1 MSRMAESTI
10 RLLGPP
16 AIESSGTSPLQPR
29 GRKAW
34 AVLAYLA
41 LQPDGARRS
50 RLATLLFP
58 DAADALGAL
67 RWNLSELRR
76 TLAGVTFDGDPVRLV
91 LRPPW
96 RCDAVELVGPGA
108 LPRPDPRSLTGQLL
122 EGLSFT
128 DCPVFD
134 AWLAD
139 QRYRLENCAQSLL
152 YESSVSALASGDPRA
167 AADLASRA
175 LQRDPFHTDCN
186 AVLVKALV
194 ATGEHRHAR
203 EHVARCTALYRDE
216 LGLPLPPEIRTALSG
231 AAPEADPGIPA
242 TVATVRSYLDAGGA
256 SLSAGAVDRGLDQLR
271 LAVVL
276 AQRTPDRH
284 LLAESLV
291 TLAGALIHQAGGRG
305 AEVAD
310 FLHRALSAETSAAE
324 TPAAETPAAGS
335 PSAGPP
341 SERYEGGSP
350 TSAAAYRELG
360 YLSVQRGVPDR
371 AAGWLRRAGAAAVGF
386 PEEQAR
392 VLAIQGMLASD
403 TAHYGEAVEA
413 LTASVRL
420 AREVR
425 NRRQLAFGSAL
436 LGRVWL
442 LRGELDPAAEALD
455 HALQWI
461 LAEHWTAFEPFV
473 AGMRG
478 ETYLAAGN
486 LEAAA
491 EMIDRSWVMADL
503 AGDHCYMALAAG
515 AEARLFLAHGDL
527 AAAQHWIGRGMEPKP
542 WYLWYSARLLDVAA
556 EVAIAARSERAGE
569 VVERLGAL
577 ASRSGMREFVVRAQ
591 SHRAVLGDEAAAQ
604 AVPWLAK
611 EIDNPALTAFLAAR
625 GQL

>member
-1 MSRMAESTI
+1 MAGSTI

-16 AIESSGTSPLQPR
+16 AIESTGTSPPQPR

-41 LQPDGARRS
+41 LQPDGSGRS

-58 DAADALGAL
+58 DAADPLGAL

-76 TLAGVTFDGDPVRLV
+76 TLSGVTFDGDPLQ
-91 LRPPW
+91 LALQPPW
-96 RCDAVELVGPGA
+96 RCDAVELVGSGT
-108 LPRPDPRSLTGQLL
+108 LPRPDPRSLNGQLL
-122 EGLSFT
+122 EGLSFA

-134 AWLAD
+134 SWLAD

-152 YESSVSALASGDPRA
+152 YESSVSALASGDPRE

-203 EHVARCTALYRDE
+203 EHVARCTDLYRDE
-216 LGLPLPPEIRTALSG
+216 LGLPLPPEIRRALSG
-231 AAPEADPGIPA
+231 AEPETDPGIPA

-291 TLAGALIHQAGGRG
+291 TLAGAMIHQAGGRG

-310 FLHRALSAETSAAE
+310 FLHRALSAETPP
-324 TPAAETPAAGS
+324 TVPLPAGA
-335 PSAGPP
+335 PP
-341 SERYEGGSP
+341 GKYDGGSP

-371 AAGWLRRAGAAAVGF
+371 AAGWLERAAAAAAGF

-403 TAHYGEAVEA
+403 TARYGEAVDA
-413 LTASVRL
+413 LTASIRL
-420 AREVR
+420 AREAR
-425 NRRQLAFGSAL
+425 NRRQLAFSSAL

-442 LRGELDPAAEALD
+442 LRGELDLAAETLD

-473 AGMRG
+473 AGVRG
-478 ETYLAAGN
+478 ETYLAAGD

-527 AAAQHWIGRGMEPKP
+527 AAAQHWVDRGMEPKP

-556 EVAIAARSERAGE
+556 EVAIAAQSEQAGQ
-569 VVERLGAL
+569 VVDRLGAL

-611 EIDNPALTAFLAAR
+611 EIDNPALAAFLSAR

>member
-1 MSRMAESTI
+1 MADSTI

-16 AIESSGTSPLQPR
+16 AIESTGPSPPQPR

-41 LQPDGARRS
+41 LQPDGAGRS
-50 RLATLLFP
+50 RLAMLLFP
-58 DAADALGAL
+58 DAADPLGAL

-76 TLAGVTFDGDPVRLV
+76 TLAGVTLDGDPLRLA
-91 LRPPW
+91 LQPPW
-96 RCDAVELVGPGA
+96 RCDAVELVGAGA
-108 LPRPDPRSLTGQLL
+108 IPRPDPHSLDGQLL
-122 EGLSFT
+122 EGLSFA

-134 AWLAD
+134 SWLAD

-152 YESSVSALASGDPRA
+152 YESSVSALASGDPREA
-167 AADLASRA
+167 AELATRA

-186 AVLVKALV
+186 AVLVRALV
-194 ATGEHRHAR
+194 AVGEHRHAR
-203 EHVARCTALYRDE
+203 EHVAKCADLYRDE
-216 LGLPLPPEIRTALSG
+216 LALPLPPEIRSALSG

-242 TVATVRSYLDAGGA
+242 TVTTVRSYLDAGGA

-291 TLAGALIHQAGGRG
+291 TLAGAMIHQAGGRG

-310 FLHRALSAETSAAE
+310 FLHRALSAEA
-324 TPAAETPAAGS
+324 PAAGA
-335 PSAGPP
+335 PSAAAP
-341 SERYEGGSP
+341 SEKYDGASP
-350 TSAAAYRELG
+350 TAAAAYRELG

-371 AAGWLRRAGAAAVGF
+371 AAGWLERAAVAAAGF
-386 PEEQAR
+386 TDEQAR

-403 TAHYGEAVEA
+403 TARYGDAVEA

-420 AREVR
+420 AREAR
-425 NRRQLAFGSAL
+425 NRRQLAFSSAL

-442 LRGELDPAAEALD
+442 LRGELEPAAEALD
-455 HALQWI
+455 RALGWI

-473 AGMRG
+473 AGVRG
-478 ETYLAAGN
+478 ETYLAAGD

-527 AAAQHWIGRGMEPKP
+527 AAAQHWVDRGMEPKP

-556 EVAIAARSERAGE
+556 EVAIAAKSERAVE

-611 EIDNPALTAFLAAR
+611 EIDNPALTSFLAAR

>member
-1 MSRMAESTI
+1 MSRMAETGSGSSVPL
-10 RLLGPP
+10 RSSPLAPLPHSPEAARPGPCWP
-16 AIESSGTSPLQPR
+16 TLRSSRKGPDAPGWGRCCFPTRRIPSALCAGTSPSCGGPSTGVTLDGDPLR
-29 GRKAW
+29 
-34 AVLAYLA
+34 LA
-41 LQPDGARRS
+41 LQ
-50 RLATLLFP
+50 
-58 DAADALGAL
+58 
-67 RWNLSELRR
+67 
-76 TLAGVTFDGDPVRLV
+76 
-91 LRPPW
+91 PPW
-96 RCDAVELVGPGA
+96 RCDAVELVGAGA
-108 LPRPDPRSLTGQLL
+108 IPRLDPHNLTGQLL
-122 EGLSFT
+122 EGLSFA

-134 AWLAD
+134 SWLAD
-139 QRYRLENCAQSLL
+139 QRYRLENCAQSVL
-152 YESSVSALASGDPRA
+152 YESSVSAMASGDPRA
-167 AADLASRA
+167 AAELATLA

-186 AVLVKALV
+186 AVLVRALV
-194 ATGEHRHAR
+194 AMGEHRHAR
-203 EHVARCTALYRDE
+203 EHVTKCGNLYRDE
-216 LGLPLPPEIRTALSG
+216 LGLPLPPEIRRALSG
-231 AAPEADPGIPA
+231 AAPEADPGMPA

-271 LAVVL
+271 LAVAL

-291 TLAGALIHQAGGRG
+291 TLAGAMIHQAGGRG

-310 FLHRALSAETSAAE
+310 FLHRALSAEAPPAE
-324 TPAAETPAAGS
+324 S
-335 PSAGPP
+335 PS
-341 SERYEGGSP
+341 EGYDGASP
-350 TSAAAYRELG
+350 TTAAAYRELG

-371 AAGWLRRAGAAAVGF
+371 AAGWLERASAAAAGF

-403 TAHYGEAVEA
+403 TARYGDAVDA
-413 LTASVRL
+413 LTASGKL

-425 NRRQLAFGSAL
+425 NRRQQAFSSAL

-442 LRGELDPAAEALD
+442 LRGELDLAAKALD
-455 HALQWI
+455 HALEWI
-461 LAEHWTAFEPFV
+461 AAEHWTAFEPFV
-473 AGMRG
+473 AGVRG
-478 ETYLAAGN
+478 ETYLAAGD

-527 AAAQHWIGRGMEPKP
+527 AAAQHWVERGMEPKP

-591 SHRAVLGDEAAAQ
+591 SHRAVLGDETAAQ

-611 EIDNPALTAFLAAR
+611 EIDSPALTAFLAAR

>member
-1 MSRMAESTI
+1 MAGSTI

-16 AIESSGTSPLQPR
+16 AIESAGTPPPQPR

-41 LQPDGARRS
+41 LQPDGTGRS

-58 DAADALGAL
+58 DAADPLGAL

-76 TLAGVTFDGDPVRLV
+76 TLAGVTLDGDPLRLA
-91 LRPPW
+91 LQPPW
-96 RCDAVELVGPGA
+96 RCDAAELVGAGA
-108 LPRPDPRSLTGQLL
+108 IPRPDPHSLNGQLL
-122 EGLSFT
+122 EGLSFA

-134 AWLAD
+134 SWLAD

-152 YESSVSALASGDPRA
+152 YESSVSALASGDPREA
-167 AADLASRA
+167 AGLASRA

-186 AVLVKALV
+186 AVLVRALV
-194 ATGEHRHAR
+194 AMGEHRHAR
-203 EHVARCTALYRDE
+203 EHVTKCVNLYRDE
-216 LGLPLPPEIRTALSG
+216 LDLPLPPEIRRALSG

-291 TLAGALIHQAGGRG
+291 TLAGAMIHQAGGRG

-310 FLHRALSAETSAAE
+310 FLHRALSAEAPTAKAPLE
-324 TPAAETPAAGS
+324 KYDGA
-335 PSAGPP
+335 
-341 SERYEGGSP
+341 SP
-350 TSAAAYRELG
+350 TTAAAYRELG

-371 AAGWLRRAGAAAVGF
+371 AAGWLERAGAAAAGF

-403 TAHYGEAVEA
+403 TARYGDAVEA

-420 AREVR
+420 AREAR
-425 NRRQLAFGSAL
+425 NRRQLAFSSAL

-442 LRGELDPAAEALD
+442 LRGELEPAAEALD
-455 HALQWI
+455 RALGWI
-461 LAEHWTAFEPFV
+461 LTEHWTAFEPFV
-473 AGMRG
+473 AGVRG
-478 ETYLAAGN
+478 ETYLAAGD

-527 AAAQHWIGRGMEPKP
+527 AAAQHWVDRGMEPKP

-556 EVAIAARSERAGE
+556 EVAITARSERAVE

-591 SHRAVLGDEAAAQ
+591 SHHALLGDGAAAQ

-611 EIDNPALTAFLAAR
+611 EIDSPALTAFLAAR

>member
-1 MSRMAESTI
+1 MAETWI

-16 AIESSGTSPLQPR
+16 RIEALGASPPQPR

-41 LQPDGARRS
+41 LQAAGTGRS
-50 RLATLLFP
+50 RTATLLFP
-58 DAADALGAL
+58 DAADPLGAL

-76 TLAGVTFDGDPVRLV
+76 TLAGVTLDGDPLRLA
-91 LRPPW
+91 LQPPW
-96 RCDAVELVGPGA
+96 RCDAVELVGAGA
-108 LPRPDPRSLTGQLL
+108 IPRPDPHSLNGQLL
-122 EGLSFT
+122 EGLSFG

-134 AWLAD
+134 SWLAD

-152 YESSVSALASGDPRA
+152 YESSVSALASGDPRGA
-167 AADLASRA
+167 AELAARA

-186 AVLVKALV
+186 AVLVRALV
-194 ATGEHRHAR
+194 AIGEHRHAR
-203 EHVARCTALYRDE
+203 EHVAKCANLYRDE
-216 LGLPLPPEIRTALSG
+216 LGMPLPPEIRRALSG
-231 AAPEADPGIPA
+231 AEPEADPGVPA
-242 TVATVRSYLDAGGA
+242 TAATVRSYLDAGGA
-256 SLSAGAVDRGLDQLR
+256 SLSVGAVDRGLDQLR

-276 AQRTPDRH
+276 AQRTPDHH

-291 TLAGALIHQAGGRG
+291 TLAGAMIHQAGGRG

-310 FLHRALSAETSAAE
+310 FLHRALSAEASPADAPKDRVQAE
-324 TPAAETPAAGS
+324 KHDGV
-335 PSAGPP
+335 
-341 SERYEGGSP
+341 SP
-350 TSAAAYRELG
+350 TTAAAYRELG

-371 AAGWLRRAGAAAVGF
+371 AAGWLAQARKAAGGF

-403 TAHYGEAVEA
+403 TARYGEAVEA

-420 AREVR
+420 AREAR
-425 NRRQLAFGSAL
+425 NRRQLAFSSAL

-442 LRGELDPAAEALD
+442 LRGELELGAETLD
-455 HALQWI
+455 HAWEWI

-473 AGMRG
+473 AGVRG
-478 ETYLAAGN
+478 ETYLAAGD

-527 AAAQHWIGRGMEPKP
+527 AAAQHWVERGMEPRP

-556 EVAIAARSERAGE
+556 EVAMAARSEQAGE

-591 SHRAVLGDEAAAQ
+591 SHRAVLGDDAAAR

-611 EIDNPALTAFLAAR
+611 EIDSPALTAFLAAR

>member
-1 MSRMAESTI
+1 MAESTI

-16 AIESSGTSPLQPR
+16 AIESTDSAPPQPR

-41 LQPDGARRS
+41 LQPDGAGRS

-58 DAADALGAL
+58 DAADPLGAL

-76 TLAGVTFDGDPVRLV
+76 TLTGVTLDGDPLRLA

-96 RCDAVELVGPGA
+96 RCDAVELVGAGA
-108 LPRPDPRSLTGQLL
+108 IPRPDPHSLNGQLL

-134 AWLAD
+134 SWLAD

-152 YESSVSALASGDPRA
+152 YESSVSALASGDPRE
-167 AADLASRA
+167 AADLATRA

-186 AVLVKALV
+186 AVLVRALV
-194 ATGEHRHAR
+194 AIGEHRHAR
-203 EHVARCTALYRDE
+203 EHVTKCANLYRDE

-276 AQRTPDRH
+276 AQRTPVRH

-291 TLAGALIHQAGGRG
+291 TLAGAMIHQAGGRG

-310 FLHRALSAETSAAE
+310 FLHRALSAESR
-324 TPAAETPAAGS
+324 PAGAPVEARPEKYDGA
-335 PSAGPP
+335 
-341 SERYEGGSP
+341 SP

-371 AAGWLRRAGAAAVGF
+371 AAGWLERAGSAAVGF

-403 TAHYGEAVEA
+403 TARYGDAVEA

-420 AREVR
+420 TREARS
-425 NRRQLAFGSAL
+425 RRQLAFSSAL

-442 LRGELDPAAEALD
+442 LRGELELAAETLD

-473 AGMRG
+473 AGVRG
-478 ETYLAAGN
+478 ETYLAAGD

-527 AAAQHWIGRGMEPKP
+527 AAAQHWVDRGMEPKP

-556 EVAIAARSERAGE
+556 EVAIAARSERAVE

-611 EIDNPALTAFLAAR
+611 EIDSPALTAFLMAR

>member
-1 MSRMAESTI
+1 MTHMADSTI

-16 AIESSGTSPLQPR
+16 AIESTGASPPQPR

-41 LQPDGARRS
+41 LQPDGAGRS
-50 RLATLLFP
+50 RLGTLLFP
-58 DAADALGAL
+58 DAADPLGAL

-76 TLAGVTFDGDPVRLV
+76 TLTGVTLDGDPLRLA
-91 LRPPW
+91 LQPPW
-96 RCDAVELVGPGA
+96 RCDAAELVGAGA
-108 LPRPDPRSLTGQLL
+108 IPRPDPHSLNGQLL
-122 EGLSFT
+122 EGLSFA

-134 AWLAD
+134 SWLAD

-152 YESSVSALASGDPRA
+152 YESSVSALASADPREA
-167 AADLASRA
+167 AELATLA

-186 AVLVKALV
+186 AVLVRALV
-194 ATGEHRHAR
+194 AIGEHRHAR
-203 EHVARCTALYRDE
+203 EHVAKCANLYRDE
-216 LGLPLPPEIRTALSG
+216 LGLPLPPEIRRALSG
-231 AAPEADPGIPA
+231 AEPEADPGIPA
-242 TVATVRSYLDAGGA
+242 TAATVRSYLDAGGA
-256 SLSAGAVDRGLDQLR
+256 SLLAGAVDRGLDQLR

-291 TLAGALIHQAGGRG
+291 TLAGAMIHQAGGRG

-310 FLHRALSAETSAAE
+310 FLHRALSAEAPPAE
-324 TPAAETPAAGS
+324 SPLAEAR
-335 PSAGPP
+335 
-341 SERYEGGSP
+341 SEKYDGASP
-350 TSAAAYRELG
+350 TTAAAYRELG

-371 AAGWLRRAGAAAVGF
+371 AAGWLERASAAAAGF

-392 VLAIQGMLASD
+392 VLAIRGMLASD
-403 TAHYGEAVEA
+403 TARYREAAEA

-420 AREVR
+420 AREAR
-425 NRRQLAFGSAL
+425 NRRQLAFSSAL

-442 LRGELDPAAEALD
+442 LRGELEPAAEALD
-455 HALQWI
+455 RALGWI

-473 AGMRG
+473 AGVRG
-478 ETYLAAGN
+478 ETYLAAGD

-527 AAAQHWIGRGMEPKP
+527 AAAQHWVDRGMEPKP

-569 VVERLGAL
+569 VAERLGTL

-591 SHRAVLGDEAAAQ
+591 SHRAVLGDETAAQ

-611 EIDNPALTAFLAAR
+611 EIDSPALTAFLAAR

>member
-1 MSRMAESTI
+1 MTRMAENRI

-16 AIESSGTSPLQPR
+16 VIESPGTAATQPR

-41 LQPDGARRS
+41 LQPEGAGRS
-50 RLATLLFP
+50 RMASLLFP
-58 DAADALGAL
+58 DAEDPLGAL

-76 TLAGVTFDGDPVRLV
+76 TLAGVTLDGDPLRLA
-91 LRPPW
+91 LQPPW
-96 RCDAVELVGPGA
+96 RCDAVELVGAGA
-108 LPRPDPRSLTGQLL
+108 IPRLDPHNLTGQLL
-122 EGLSFT
+122 EGLSFA

-134 AWLAD
+134 SWLAD
-139 QRYRLENCAQSLL
+139 QRYRLENCAQGLL
-152 YESSVSALASGDPRA
+152 YESALSALAAGDPRKA
-167 AADLASRA
+167 VELATLA
-175 LQRDPFHTDCN
+175 LQRDPFHADCN

-194 ATGEHRHAR
+194 AAGEHRHAR
-203 EHVARCTALYRDE
+203 EHVTKCGNLYRDE
-216 LGLPLPPEIRTALSG
+216 LGLPLPAEIRRALSG
-231 AAPEADPGIPA
+231 AAPEADPGMPA

-276 AQRTPDRH
+276 AQRTGDRH

-291 TLAGALIHQAGGRG
+291 TLAGAMIHQAGGRG

-310 FLHRALSAETSAAE
+310 FLHRALSAEA
-324 TPAAETPAAGS
+324 
-335 PSAGPP
+335 P
-341 SERYEGGSP
+341 SEKYDGASP

-371 AAGWLRRAGAAAVGF
+371 AAGWLERASVAAAGF

-403 TAHYGEAVEA
+403 TARYGDAVTA
-413 LTASVRL
+413 LTASGKL
-420 AREVR
+420 AGEVR
-425 NRRQLAFGSAL
+425 NRRQQAFSSAL

-442 LRGELDPAAEALD
+442 LRGELGLAAEALD
-455 HALQWI
+455 HALEWI
-461 LAEHWTAFEPFV
+461 AAEHWTAFEPFV
-473 AGMRG
+473 AGVRG
-478 ETYLAAGN
+478 ETYLAAGD

-542 WYLWYSARLLDVAA
+542 WYLWYSARLLDMAA
-556 EVAIAARSERAGE
+556 EVAIAARSKRVGE
-569 VVERLGAL
+569 VLERLGAL

-611 EIDNPALTAFLAAR
+611 EIENPALTAFLTAR